1 MEEENVDELPD
12 GGSDKPKEGV
22 AADAAQGSPKKIVF
36 IVALI
41 LLAGIGGTGGYFLTG
56 VVFEDLYR
64 SFSKEEAPSA
74 EMVEFS
80 GIVVNPTESRESRNA
95 RMVMVSMSLEV
106 MNSADAAFLKANTA
120 QMRDLIISLL
130 ASKTTLELSTFQGR
144 ELVRNELTFLINEKM
159 ENKSLNAIYF
169 SEYVLQ

>member
-1 MEEENVDELPD
+1 MSEENEEELPESGTD
-12 GGSDKPKEGV
+12 KGQEGEAAERAPGS
-22 AADAAQGSPKKIVF
+22 SKKIVF
-36 IVALI
+36 IVSLI

-56 VVFEDLYR
+56 VVFDDLYR
-64 SFSKEEAPSA
+64 SFSKEEDPVP

-95 RMVMVSMSLEV
+95 RMVMISMTLEV
-106 MNSADAAFLKANTA
+106 MDPLDAAFLKANNA
-120 QMRDLIISLL
+120 KMRDMIISLL
-130 ASKTTLELSTFQGR
+130 ASKTTSELSTFQGR

>member
-1 MEEENVDELPD
+1 MSEENEEELPER
-12 GGSDKPKEGV
+12 GSDNSQDGE
-22 AADAAQGSPKKIVF
+22 AAERAPGTSNKMVF
-36 IVALI
+36 IVSLI

-64 SFSKEEAPSA
+64 SFSKEDTPVA
-74 EMVEFS
+74 EMVVFS
-80 GIVVNPTESRESRNA
+80 GIIVNPAESREARNA
-95 RMVMVSMSLEV
+95 RMIMMSMTLEV
-106 MNSADAAFLKANTA
+106 LNPADAAFLKANTA

-130 ASKTTLELSTFQGR
+130 ASKTTSELSTFQGR

>member
-1 MEEENVDELPD
+1 MEEENLDELPE
-12 GGSDKPKEGV
+12 GGSGKSPEGE
-22 AADAAQGSPKKIVF
+22 AAEGASGSSKKIVF
-36 IVALI
+36 IVSLI

-56 VVFEDLYR
+56 VVFADLFR
-64 SFSKEEAPSA
+64 SFSKEEDPVAQ
-74 EMVEFS
+74 MVEFS

-95 RMVMVSMSLEV
+95 RMVMISMTLEV
-106 MNSADAAFLKANTA
+106 MNPVDAAFLKANTA

-130 ASKTTLELSTFQGR
+130 ASKTTSELSTFQGR